1 MTMDNT
7 KNTQNISKL
16 VMDLI
21 SAPVEF
27 ALSSVPSTDDS
38 YFIKMLKHERDAMYD
53 TLIACSSWLNNGEGK
68 VMYVRDWTNPIKDVV
83 SITLS
88 KDAIYITENQECR
101 IRRCDL
107 NKQEILTLC
116 SNIIFGYWLK
126 RQIWANYKNED
137 SDTKKKVKSM
147 DAMAMQIKHWSEMEA
162 KMMENAKSSGI
173 RKPE

>member
-38 YFIKMLKHERDAMYD
+38 YFIKMLKHERNAMYD

-107 NKQEILTLC
+107 NKQEILT
-116 SNIIFGYWLK
+116 K
-126 RQIWANYKNED
+126 RQSWMLPDLSVQRKTPNGPKL
-137 SDTKKKVKSM
+137 KSLTYCVICYIM
-147 DAMAMQIKHWSEMEA
+147 YIS
-162 KMMENAKSSGI
+162 
-173 RKPE
+173 